1 VKSGPEKAE
10 ELSMTQN
17 GLEIADDAVGT
28 AGSGLSAVGPANTA
42 FTLSLLTA
50 TVIGACLVLSH
61 WSGSRPL
68 PAFWGAAVFVVIVA
82 QQDAYR
88 RKIPNWLT
96 GTGLLLALATHFAM
110 TGVSGLLTGLA
121 GAGLC
126 FALLLGPYVVRLLG
140 AGDVKA
146 FMALGGLWGISL
158 TLNLIV
164 WSLLI
169 GGAMAVVVLA
179 AHGELP
185 SFLRRWG
192 KMIKH
197 TLASRRIQYY
207 PPGSDEAAA
216 GGLPFGIAI
225 GLAVAAQQL
234 WGAPWR

>member
-1 VKSGPEKAE
+1 
-10 ELSMTQN
+10 MTQN
-17 GLEIADDAVGT
+17 GLEIGDDAVGSV
-28 AGSGLSAVGPANTA
+28 GSGFNAAGLASTP
-42 FTLSLLTA
+42 FYLSLLTA
-50 TVIGACLVLSH
+50 AVIGACLVLSH
-61 WSGSRPL
+61 WSTSRPL
-68 PAFWGAAVFVVIVA
+68 PVFWGATVFVVIVA

-96 GTGLLLALATHFAM
+96 GTGLLLALATNFGL

-126 FALLLGPYVVRLLG
+126 FALLLGPYVVRVLG

-146 FMALGGLWGISL
+146 FMALGGLWGVSL

-164 WSLLI
+164 WSFLV

-179 AHGELP
+179 ARGELP
-185 SFLRRWG
+185 SFARRWG
-192 KMIKH
+192 KMIKL

>member
-1 VKSGPEKAE
+1 
-10 ELSMTQN
+10 MTQN
-17 GLEIADDAVGT
+17 GLEIGDDAVGSVGSGFNA
-28 AGSGLSAVGPANTA
+28 AGSANTPLY
-42 FTLSLLTA
+42 LSFLA
-50 TVIGACLVLSH
+50 AAAIGACLVLSH
-61 WSGSRPL
+61 WSTSRPL
-68 PAFWGAAVFVVIVA
+68 PVFWGAAVFVVIVA

-96 GTGLLLALATHFAM
+96 GTGLLLALATNFGL

-126 FALLLGPYVVRLLG
+126 FALLLGPYAVHLLG

-158 TLNLIV
+158 TLSLIG
-164 WSLLI
+164 WSLLL
-169 GGAMAVVVLA
+169 GGVMAVVVLA

-185 SFLRRWG
+185 SFFRRWG
-192 KMIKH
+192 KIIKL